1 MSETDKVPEVQKKVF
16 HKRKKLNLK
25 VKQDFQLWLLTRIT
39 MTALFSIL
47 LATVLIYLYAR
58 GVVDT
63 EFLGFKPNVRKVS
76 EVMLPI
82 LLATALTST
91 IAGLLLALF
100 LPQKIAGPI
109 FRIEQDLLAVR
120 TGDLT
125 KVVNLRCADI
135 LKELAETIN
144 MTVADVGYMVQDI
157 KKSGRSLEL
166 KINEGDTDAI
176 KEALENHLE
185 QIDRI
190 KTNP

>member
-1 MSETDKVPEVQKKVF
+1 MAEVQQKVF

-25 VKQDFQLWLLTRIT
+25 VKQDFQIWLLTRI
-39 MTALFSIL
+39 MVTA
-47 LATVLIYLYAR
+47 LATVVLASIFLYLYAK

-82 LLATALTST
+82 LIAAALTST
-91 IAGLLLALF
+91 IAGLVLALF

-109 FRIEQDLLAVR
+109 FRVEQDLLQIR

-135 LKELAETIN
+135 LKELAETLNGTI
-144 MTVADVGYMVQDI
+144 ADIGHMVKDI
-157 KKSGRSLEL
+157 KMSGSVLES
-166 KINEGDTDAI
+166 KIHEGDAAAI
-176 KEALENHLE
+176 KEALEHHLN
-185 QIDRI
+185 QMDRI
-190 KTNP
+190 KTKP